1 LFGLVHRTTGRQA
14 EVIEELRVKR
24 ANDAYPKTS
33 NAPPWVIHAL
43 NIANEGGK
51 FGLYRQAAK
60 QLLSLE
66 RTNLYLL
73 NGSRIW

>member
-43 NIANEGGK
+43 KIANEARKVWTVPASGEAVT
-51 FGLYRQAAK
+51 LH
-60 QLLSLE
+60 
-66 RTNLYLL
+66 
-73 NGSRIW
+73 